1 MSSNEA
7 RTQDGDIPF
16 PRPEQV
22 TVRRPAPMR
31 SEPLRWT
38 QRSRLL
44 SFPIPADA
52 PAPPAVRAYRLE
64 GNVAES
70 QPETPYRRRLA
81 ALVRTA
87 LGAFGIRGLLVASD
101 VVAFVAAVAV
111 TSATLGIK
119 TFALLA
125 ILVVLFHVGGLYRPR
140 LSLSVLDDGPAI
152 LGRALVAGGAAMVI
166 GGIDDGVAGTARLL
180 TSACFAG
187 LSIAL
192 RVVAYSTIRLL
203 RRRGQLQQSTL
214 LLGAGALAGALA
226 TNLTE
231 HPEYGLRPVGM
242 LDDEPL
248 LRDDERAV
256 PLLGGYAALSKVV
269 QEQGVDV
276 VIVTYGS
283 LRELSVVPLLRAC
296 DRLACEIYFVPRL
309 YEVHSVTRDTEVLWG
324 LPLVRMR
331 RAAFRTGAWPAKRVS
346 DILISAAALALL
358 LPVLLACAVLSRWET
373 GSVLF
378 RQTRVG
384 LDGRPFTLFKFCS
397 MRPDVPAEASTKWN
411 IGHDERVGP
420 VGKLLRRTSLDELP
434 QLINVLRG
442 DMSLVGPRPE
452 RPYFVDQFTRRYPWY
467 PARHRVPAGLTGW
480 AQVHGLR
487 GDTSIADRAR
497 FDNFYIENW
506 SLWGDIKILIRTAA
520 QVLRAAGR

>member
-7 RTQDGDIPF
+7 RATGGQAPFQD
-16 PRPEQV
+16 
-22 TVRRPAPMR
+22 PATGGLGGRQIGMR
-31 SEPLRWT
+31 SEPLRWA
-38 QRSRLL
+38 QRSGAR
-44 SFPIPADA
+44 D
-52 PAPPAVRAYRLE
+52 YRIQ
-64 GNVAES
+64 GNVAEP
-70 QPETPYRRRLA
+70 QPGTRSGGRLA
-81 ALVRTA
+81 ALGRNAVRV
-87 LGAFGIRGLLVASD
+87 LGIRSILIAGD
-101 VVAFVAAVAV
+101 VLAFATAVAL
-111 TSATLGIK
+111 TSTTTGIK

-125 ILVVLFHVGGLYRPR
+125 IILVLFHVGGLYRPR
-140 LSLSVLDDGPAI
+140 LSLSVLDDGPAV
-152 LGRALVAGGAAMVI
+152 LGRALFAGGAAMVI
-166 GGIDDGVAGTARLL
+166 GGIDDGRAGTARLV
-180 TSACFAG
+180 TTAVFAG
-187 LSIAL
+187 LSVAL
-192 RVVAYSTIRLL
+192 RLVSYGVIRTL
-203 RRRGQLQQSTL
+203 RRRGRLQQRTL
-214 LLGAGALAGALA
+214 LLGAGTLAGGLA
-226 TNLTE
+226 TNLVD

-248 LRDDERAV
+248 LREDQRTV
-256 PLLGGYAALSKVV
+256 PLLGGYDALSRVV
-269 QEQGVDV
+269 REEWVDV

-283 LRELSVVPLLRAC
+283 LRELSMVPLLRAC

-346 DILISAAALALL
+346 DILISATALLLL
-358 LPVLLACAVLSRWET
+358 LPVLLACSLLSRVET
-373 GSVLF
+373 GCVLF

-397 MRPDVPAEASTKWN
+397 MRPEAPAEASTKWN
-411 IGHDERVGP
+411 IGADERVGP

-467 PARHRVPAGLTGW
+467 TARHRVPAGLTGW